1 MTSLHASAHHREIVS
16 THGFSDTDETRNSV
30 VLWKH
35 LTGGKYEPHDR
46 LEPKGV
52 MKGGSN
58 RVMYSALSPDGQ
70 DLATI
75 SVDSLSVW
83 RSFAIEERPSSKARI
98 PFSTP
103 FR

>member
-1 MTSLHASAHHREIVS
+1 MEAS
-16 THGFSDTDETRNSV
+16 
-30 VLWKH
+30 
-35 LTGGKYEPHDR
+35 TGGKYEPHDR

-75 SVDSLSVW
+75 SADSLSAW
-83 RSFAIEERPSSKARI
+83 RPFAVEEKPSLKARI
-98 PFSTP
+98 PFLTT